1 MGNPGYKR
9 MMDLQSSSASG
20 TLDKSPST
28 PFPFR
33 TGLTSGS
40 LAEDLKAYIDKSL
53 QPLGGGNM
61 TDLKDYNVVPQNH
74 SLLENDLRS
83 AVSSFLPKKAS
94 DHSTLLNSEL
104 PPFLQKCSQ
113 VNHLRVGHN
122 TKWQESITKASE
134 GVVGAG

>member
-1 MGNPGYKR
+1 

-94 DHSTLLNSEL
+94 DHSALPNSEL
-104 PPFLQKCSQ
+104 PPFLQNLCSQ

-134 GVVGAG
+134 GVVGVG